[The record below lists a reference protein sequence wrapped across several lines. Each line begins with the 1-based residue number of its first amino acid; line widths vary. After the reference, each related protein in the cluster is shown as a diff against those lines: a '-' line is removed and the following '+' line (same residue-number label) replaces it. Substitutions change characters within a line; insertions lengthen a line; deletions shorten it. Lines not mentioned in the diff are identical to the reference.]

1 MARRSVLVSDL
12 SGEEIPDGKGAT
24 VTINFRDARRGSIV
38 LDVTD
43 AEAEKMGK
51 NGRKQ
56 GRRGRRP
63 KEAAAGS
70 RPIEAVGTS
79 IAGFVGLRPEKRS
92 SGRSRRGSSNAR
104 SSSK

>member
-1 MARRSVLVSDL
+1 MARKTVLVSDL
-12 SGEEIPDGKGAT
+12 SGQEIEDGKGAT
-24 VTINFRDARRGSIV
+24 VTINFRDARRGTIV

-63 KEAAAGS
+63 RGS
-70 RPIEAVGTS
+70 GSKPIEGVGTNTV
-79 IAGFVGLRPEKRS
+79 GF
-92 SGRSRRGSSNAR
+92 
-104 SSSK
+104 